1 MQVVLV
7 VDAAVELTQPHC
19 LAWNTSCDRLIAAF
33 RQAIEADLAGA
44 STVNSPSATSGATN
58 QPVGVPAIQV
68 VSTAQLQSDA
78 WQHLHQTEETNKSR
92 FVIPLTLDVPET
104 LSFTGQAIYQQ
115 CREVL
120 NLRQLVQSQLGD
132 AVGEGRYWLP
142 IVQTAKGPLYAEVIG
157 VDYASPT
164 GGKTLADSYFSYYQP
179 LHLPDQQRQPL
190 YRLGRSLL
198 QLLAA
203 PPATYLLQFGFQQ
216 SQLYF
221 DRLWPFPAVPAVAS
235 LGVQDPD
242 LLTCHWRCLTGRSIY
257 DLQVAAIAKYQVYQ
271 DTI

>member
-44 STVNSPSATSGATN
+44 STVNSPFATSGATN
-58 QPVGVPAIQV
+58 QLVGFPAIQV

-78 WQHLHQTEETNKSR
+78 WQHLHQTEETDKSR
-92 FVIPLTLDVPET
+92 LVIPLTLDVPET
-104 LSFTGQAIYQQ
+104 LSFTGQTIYRQ

-132 AVGEGRYWLP
+132 AVGEGCYWLP
-142 IVQTAKGPLYAEVIG
+142 IVQTAKGPLYGEVIG
-157 VDYASPT
+157 LDELITSQ
-164 GGKTLADSYFSYYQP
+164 GKPATNSHLSYYQP
-179 LHLPDQQRQPL
+179 LHLPDQHRQPL

-203 PPATYLLQFGFQQ
+203 PPATYLLQFGFHE

-221 DRLWPFPAVPAVAS
+221 DRLWPFPATPAIAS

-242 LLTCHWRCLTGRSIY
+242 LLACHWRCLTGQSIY
-257 DLQVAAIAKYQVYQ
+257 DLQIAAIAKYQVYQ
-271 DTI
+271 DTV